1 MDEEGRT
8 RVLPGSLR
16 DSLHPHLLCQD
27 GAPDG
32 GWYDE
37 LPPRVVATSP
47 AEGATDV
54 NSRRILISFDEFI
67 VLQNATENV
76 VVSPPQLEAPV
87 IKVQGKRISVQ
98 LQDSLI
104 PNTTYTIDFSDAISD
119 NNEGNPMGNY
129 TYTFSTGQEIDTLE
143 IAAMYSMPKTWSR
156 EGNTRRPLCQPP
168 RHGFRHAAHAA
179 SGAYRQQRTL
189 LHQGREG
196 GRLPRLCPPRPEQRL
211 SLLAEVGG
219 DGVHTPRYSHPRGNP
234 TPVRTQSGATRST
247 STTSPQRLYPLP
259 ARRRRAPCLYRGAD

>member
-1 MDEEGRT
+1 MDEEGRAW
-8 RVLPGSLR
+8 VLSGSLH
-16 DSLHPHLLCQD
+16 DSLHPHLLRQD
-27 GAPDG
+27 GAARRR
-32 GWYDE
+32 WYDE

-54 NSRRILISFDEFI
+54 SSRRILIGFDEFI

-87 IKVQGKRISVQ
+87 IKAQGKRISVQ

-143 IAAMYSMPKTWSR
+143 IAGYVLNAKDLEPVKGILVGLYANLHDTAFATLPMQRVARTDSR
-156 EGNTRRPLCQPP
+156 GHFCIKGVKAGDYRVYALRDQNNDYRFSQKSEEMAFTPEIFTPLVETRHPSGHNLARLAPHRP
-168 RHGFRHAAHAA
+168 HHHNG
-179 SGAYRQQRTL
+179 
-189 LHQGREG
+189 
-196 GRLPRLCPPRPEQRL
+196 
-211 SLLAEVGG
+211 
-219 DGVHTPRYSHPRGNP
+219 
-234 TPVRTQSGATRST
+234 
-247 STTSPQRLYPLP
+247 LYPLP
-259 ARRRRAPCLYRGAD
+259 ARRRRAPCLY